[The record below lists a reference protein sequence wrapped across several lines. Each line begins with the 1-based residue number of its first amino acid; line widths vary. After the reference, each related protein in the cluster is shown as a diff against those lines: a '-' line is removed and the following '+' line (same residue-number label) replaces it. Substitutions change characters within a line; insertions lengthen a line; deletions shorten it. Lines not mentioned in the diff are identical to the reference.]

1 MRVLFLDLRDF
12 VQHVPVDDCKR
23 DVVLPIPDVVLK
35 VHRVCV
41 GLDQYVVLS
50 YSLVYLLALAAVDD
64 QDYQIACQPLL
75 NLLDLIVAEEVLGAD
90 VGMHVQFGNIVKVR
104 CLAVLALPL
113 PLIGLSHWRSLSF
126 RILVNLKKEVH
137 LFIGQLLNRL
147 IFLIGLFLFEDRLK
161 AIDIGFRLPRNYNL
175 HSSLL
180 DYHAILLSHRG
191 L

>member
-1 MRVLFLDLRDF
+1 MN
-12 VQHVPVDDCKR
+12 
-23 DVVLPIPDVVLK
+23 
-35 VHRVCV
+35 
-41 GLDQYVVLS
+41 QYVVLS
-50 YSLVYLLALAAVDD
+50 HSLVYLLALAAVDD
-64 QDYQIACQPLL
+64 QDYQIACQS
-75 NLLDLIVAEEVLGAD
+75 LLDLLDLVVAEEVLGAD

-104 CLAVLALPL
+104 CLAVLALAL

-161 AIDIGFRLPRNYNL
+161 AIDIGFRLPRDYHL

-180 DYHAILLSHRG
+180 DYHAVLLCHRG